1 MNHQLTIQHSLDA
14 IYTCDPKGY
23 IKSYNKAAVNL
34 WGREPVVG
42 KDLWCGSWKI
52 YDKNGGSLPMDK
64 HPMAIAL
71 KEGRLVRGDEL
82 IVQRPDGSYRRISP
96 YSSPLV
102 GADGQLT

>member
-1 MNHQLTIQHSLDA
+1 MKNQNIIQNSSDA
-14 IYTCDPKGY
+14 IYTCDQNGF

-52 YDKNGGSLPMDK
+52 YDKKGGNLSMDK

-82 IVQRPDGSYRRISP
+82 IVQRPDGSYRLISP

-102 GADGQLT
+102 DVNGQL